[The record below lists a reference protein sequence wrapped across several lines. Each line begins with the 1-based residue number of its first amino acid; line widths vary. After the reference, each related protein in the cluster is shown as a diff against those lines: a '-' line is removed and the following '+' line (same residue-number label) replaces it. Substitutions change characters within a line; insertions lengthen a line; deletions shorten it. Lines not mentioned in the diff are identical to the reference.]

1 MNNACIIFSV
11 LNRLG
16 ILLKLYLII
25 SLYYIASF
33 IAIPLTFWVLGD
45 VIKTKN
51 KVMVQNCSAKQEM
64 NLIVQKTKVKQKRK
78 HACRNQTKKKIFL
91 RIEGLEQS
99 NLRISAMLKGENND
113 ERPKDKTLKR
123 S

>member
-1 MNNACIIFSV
+1 
-11 LNRLG
+11 
-16 ILLKLYLII
+16 
-25 SLYYIASF
+25 
-33 IAIPLTFWVLGD
+33 
-45 VIKTKN
+45 
-51 KVMVQNCSAKQEM
+51 MVQNCSAKQEI

-99 NLRISAMLKGENND
+99 NLRISAMLEGENND